1 MFTVQRESKGIKRQ
15 FLSLLFILSA
25 LLVFSSCSKDEETNP
40 LTSEKF
46 IILDNGMQKLWAD
59 HMQYTYV
66 TVDAFFNNPE
76 ALQAKLD
83 RLLINQEDIGAAI
96 VPYYGQAAGDQLTT
110 LLKEHIT
117 DAVPVLVAAKSN
129 DQEGLNI
136 AVTEWRRNAK
146 EIADFLSAANP
157 DNWESSHIRMHMDG
171 HITQTISYSVD
182 LLQHNYSNAIIDY
195 DIAFDHMMGLASTL
209 SRGIAKQFPDKF

>member
-1 MFTVQRESKGIKRQ
+1 MFTLQRKSEGIKRQ

-25 LLVFSSCSKDEETNP
+25 LLVFSSCSKDDEVNP

-46 IILDNGMQKLWAD
+46 VTLDNGMHKLWAD

-66 TVDAFFNNPE
+66 TVDAFFNNPD

-83 RLLINQEDIGAAI
+83 RLLKNQEDIGAAI
-96 VPYYGQAAGDQLTT
+96 VPYYGQAAGDKLTT

-117 DAVPVLVAAKSN
+117 DAVPVLVAAKN
-129 DQEGLNI
+129 GDQAGLDI

-157 DNWESSHIRMHMDG
+157 NNWESSHIRMHMDG

-182 LLQHNYSNAIIDY
+182 LLQHNYSKAIIDY
-195 DIAFDHMMGLASTL
+195 DVAFDHMMGLASTL
-209 SRGIAKQFPDKF
+209 SVGIAKQFPDKF

>member
-1 MFTVQRESKGIKRQ
+1 MFTVPRESKGIKRQ
-15 FLSLLFILSA
+15 FLSLFFILSA

-83 RLLINQEDIGAAI
+83 RLLKNQEDIGAAI

-182 LLQHNYSNAIIDY
+182 LLQHDYSNAIIDY

-209 SRGIAKQFPDKF
+209 SKGIAKQFPDKF